1 MKKYSILKSRINKE
15 TTILEIEELINRI
28 KKKEISFG
36 EFNTAIK
43 KVAFLNECSL
53 EEFTEKIFVGEFE
66 IQSQN
71 PESELMKEFEKSNS
85 NTLTSRE
92 IAYNLLSNFR
102 SLYYEQECEKILE
115 IFAHYKGN
123 QWDFFQFE
131 IEGQKEMDEPFFS
144 PYDPQDILYYMII
157 SSMESLIQRLLPK
170 IEIKFG
176 KEQIN
181 FKELENIYNKIKEGE
196 SK

>member
-1 MKKYSILKSRINKE
+1 MKKYSIVKSKINKE
-15 TTILEIEELINRI
+15 KTILEIEELIKRI
-28 KKKEISFG
+28 KKEEISFE
-36 EFNTAIK
+36 EFNVSIK

-71 PESELMKEFEKSNS
+71 KESELMEGFEKSNS
-85 NTLTSRE
+85 NTLTARE

-123 QWDFFQFE
+123 QWEFFQFE

-181 FKELENIYNKIKEGE
+181 FKELENIYHEIK
-196 SK
+196 KADKQ